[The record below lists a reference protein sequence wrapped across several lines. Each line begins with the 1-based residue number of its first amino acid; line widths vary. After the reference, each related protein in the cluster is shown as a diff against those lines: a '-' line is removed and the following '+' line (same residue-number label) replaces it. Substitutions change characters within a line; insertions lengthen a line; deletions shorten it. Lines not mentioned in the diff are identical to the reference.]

1 MKKLTLVIAFS
12 LIANI
17 HAAIEILDRV
27 NNLKAIKNIDDKV
40 NYVYNAYDFG
50 LSKMNEVR
58 NYFKINIIE

>member
-1 MKKLTLVIAFS
+1 MKQEQL
-12 LIANI
+12 
-17 HAAIEILDRV
+17 EILDRV

-58 NYFKINIIE
+58 NYFKINANG